1 VILLQNQSI
10 KENLAKTAMLP
21 VFLSDLEPQKRLDR
35 IMELE
40 KESGV
45 RTKQYLA
52 TLFTNYIIIFYGA
65 GEIATIMKQ
74 VATDVMSPAQPM
86 PAIDSIQA
94 WSYKNT
100 SLMAQI
106 FVCSATDQRKLSCK

>member
-1 VILLQNQSI
+1 
-10 KENLAKTAMLP
+10 MLGP
-21 VFLSDLEPQKRLDR
+21 GNMYRTIDSSAIAVFLSDLEPQKRLDR

-65 GEIATIMKQ
+65 GE
-74 VATDVMSPAQPM
+74 
-86 PAIDSIQA
+86 
-94 WSYKNT
+94 
-100 SLMAQI
+100 
-106 FVCSATDQRKLSCK
+106 SCYNNEAVSDGCYVSSTTNAYN

>member
-1 VILLQNQSI
+1 
-10 KENLAKTAMLP
+10 MLP
-21 VFLSDLEPQKRLDR
+21 VFLSDLEPQKCLER

-65 GEIATIMKQ
+65 GE
-74 VATDVMSPAQPM
+74 
-86 PAIDSIQA
+86 
-94 WSYKNT
+94 
-100 SLMAQI
+100 
-106 FVCSATDQRKLSCK
+106 SCYNNEAVSDGCYVSSTTNAYN